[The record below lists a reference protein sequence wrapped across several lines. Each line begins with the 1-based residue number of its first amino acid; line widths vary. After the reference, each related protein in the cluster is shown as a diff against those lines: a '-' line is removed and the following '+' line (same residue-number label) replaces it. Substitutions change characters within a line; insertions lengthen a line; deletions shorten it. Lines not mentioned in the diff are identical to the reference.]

1 MTAQS
6 NVNDDKLTN
15 FSFFDKQFWSQ
26 GLPQSHDIK
35 TLAAAGAHPFFVGAN
50 GGSLSNGFGPA
61 LEGRSIAT
69 NKFRLVEFSAFM
81 QNEKEKHLFVH
92 IGQSPTSYSDPL
104 LESVDI
110 RQIYDKF
117 PEKKGLK
124 ELYDKGP
131 QSAFFLV
138 KFWADLSTSL
148 PDDSGAFYG
157 VTSQYESND
166 TMTISCSTKV
176 CSFGKQVVEKVEV
189 KTLFILKFAFF
200 FLTIFHF
207 IICRKSTLVMR
218 MAVLFTE

>member
-1 MTAQS
+1 M
-6 NVNDDKLTN
+6 
-15 FSFFDKQFWSQ
+15 
-26 GLPQSHDIK
+26 I
-35 TLAAAGAHPFFVGAN
+35 AAGGHPFFVGTN
-50 GGSLSNGFGPA
+50 GGALSNGFGPA

-69 NKFRLVEFSAFM
+69 HKFRLVEFSAFM

-92 IGQSPTSYSDPL
+92 IGQSSTSYTDPM

-166 TMTISCSTKV
+166 NMTISCSTKV

-189 KTLFILKFAFF
+189 
-200 FLTIFHF
+200 
-207 IICRKSTLVMR
+207 RS
-218 MAVLFTE
+218 

>member
-1 MTAQS
+1 M
-6 NVNDDKLTN
+6 
-15 FSFFDKQFWSQ
+15 
-26 GLPQSHDIK
+26 
-35 TLAAAGAHPFFVGAN
+35 GAN

-69 NKFRLVEFSAFM
+69 HKFRLVEFSAFM

-92 IGQSPTSYSDPL
+92 IGQSSTSYNDPM

-166 TMTISCSTKV
+166 NMTISCSTKV

-189 KTLFILKFAFF
+189 CNWLIIAYYCILFI
-200 FLTIFHF
+200 I
-207 IICRKSTLVMR
+207 
-218 MAVLFTE
+218 

>member
-1 MTAQS
+1 M
-6 NVNDDKLTN
+6 
-15 FSFFDKQFWSQ
+15 
-26 GLPQSHDIK
+26 
-35 TLAAAGAHPFFVGAN
+35 GAN
-50 GGSLSNGFGPA
+50 GGSALPNGFGPQ

-69 NKFRLVEFSAFM
+69 HKFRLVEFSAFM
-81 QNEKEKHLFVH
+81 HNESEKHLFVH
-92 IGQSPTSYSDPL
+92 IGQSSTSHSDPM

-131 QSAFFLV
+131 QRAFFLV

-166 TMTISCSTKV
+166 NMTISCSTKV

-189 KTLFILKFAFF
+189 SLSERPL
-200 FLTIFHF
+200 
-207 IICRKSTLVMR
+207 
-218 MAVLFTE
+218 